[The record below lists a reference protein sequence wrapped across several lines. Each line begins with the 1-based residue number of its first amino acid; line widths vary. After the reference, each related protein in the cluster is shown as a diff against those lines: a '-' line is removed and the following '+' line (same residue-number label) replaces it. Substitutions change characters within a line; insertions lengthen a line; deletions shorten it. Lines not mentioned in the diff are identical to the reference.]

1 MKDNSDKWAQERY
14 MRQLSHGD
22 PHGMEDA
29 RALAASRRFPLLLGA
44 AGSGRME
51 LSGDGAELKTLGQD
65 RKV

>member
-1 MKDNSDKWAQERY
+1 MGTRRD

-44 AGSGRME
+44 AGPKRRE
-51 LSGDGAELKTLGQD
+51 LSGDGEELKTLGWD

>member
-1 MKDNSDKWAQERY
+1 

-29 RALAASRRFPLLLGA
+29 RALAASHRFPLLLGA

-51 LSGDGAELKTLGQD
+51 LSGDGAELKTSGQD

>member
-1 MKDNSDKWAQERY
+1 

-51 LSGDGAELKTLGQD
+51 LSGDAWGAELKTSGQD

>member
-1 MKDNSDKWAQERY
+1 

-51 LSGDGAELKTLGQD
+51 LSGDGGELKTSGQD